1 MPGMPNGKP
10 AGVRCLHLTKD
21 ERCALF
27 GHPDRPDFCQSLK
40 PQPEMC
46 GSCRS
51 EAMTILERLERD
63 TRPERERGPCSS
75 GQV

>member
-10 AGVRCLHLTKD
+10 AGVRCLHLTDD

-27 GHPDRPDFCQSLK
+27 GHPDRPDFCQNLT
-40 PQPEMC
+40 PQTEMC

-51 EAMTILERLERD
+51 EAMAILERLEQD
-63 TRPERERGPCSS
+63 TRPDVAAS
-75 GQV
+75 GGSE

>member
-10 AGVRCLHLTKD
+10 AGVRCLHLTED

-27 GHPDRPDFCQSLK
+27 GHPDRPDFCQSLM

-51 EAMTILERLERD
+51 EAMRNLERMEQE
-63 TRPERERGPCSS
+63 TRP
-75 GQV
+75 